1 MDADPLAQ
9 LPDRPEVVIEA
20 PRFSFVKRRADGRV
34 DFVSPLPCPYNYG
47 SIPGRVSEDGDPL
60 DAIVLGPRLARGA
73 RVSAPVV
80 AIVDFLDGG
89 EADPKVVCSER
100 PLSAWQRAGLVG
112 FFRVYAI
119 AKRGLARVRG
129 GSRAT
134 AFRGWVRG

>member
-1 MDADPLAQ
+1 VPGLDPLAQ

-20 PRFSFVKRRADGRV
+20 PRFSFVKRRSDGRI

-47 SIPGRVSEDGDPL
+47 SIPGRVSEDGDDL

-89 EADPKVVCSER
+89 RADPKVVCSER
-100 PLSAWQRAGLVG
+100 PLTRGQRAGLAG
-112 FFRVYAI
+112 FFRAYAV
-119 AKRGLARVRG
+119 AKRALAWTRG
-129 GSRAT
+129 QSRAT
-134 AFRGWVRG
+134 RFRGWA